1 MLKTLYQQIKQYR
14 TAALLT
20 PGFTALE
27 VLMDV
32 LIPYVTAS
40 LIDKGINAGDMENVY
55 FYGAIMMGMALLSL
69 VFGIL
74 GGRCSAYASTGF
86 AANLRAAMYRNI
98 QRMAFSDIDKY
109 ATSGLITRMT
119 TDVNALQSA
128 FQQIMGISVRA
139 PFKLLLSILM
149 CLVIDARL
157 SLIFLIALVILSF
170 SLYHIISRVARL
182 FQQVFVKYDD
192 LNQSVQENIT
202 GIRLVKAFVREDYE
216 NAKFAKAA
224 ENLYKLYVKAESLMA
239 WNHPIM
245 NMVVYGCI
253 IALSWMGAHYIVEG
267 TLTTGELTSL
277 FTYVMSILMSLMMLS
292 MVFVMLTQS
301 AASAK
306 RVAEIIEEEP
316 DIVNPANGITTIPDG
331 SIEFRQVRFDYK
343 SKVEGRRSKVEGQ
356 RPKDEGRSSL
366 LVPPSSHHSS
376 LLAPPSSQS
385 PLSEGEGSGVRLPHK
400 RSALY
405 NITFSIKS
413 GETIGVIGGTGSGKS
428 TLVNLISRLYDPRE
442 GEVCV
447 GGHNVKDYDLTAL
460 RHAVSVVLQQNI
472 LFSGTVLDNLRW
484 GNPDATLEECRY
496 ACQMAQADEF
506 VSQMPEGYDTQI
518 EQGGTNVSGG
528 QKQRLCIA
536 RALLKHPKI
545 LVLDDST
552 SACDTATDA
561 KIREAIHHQLPEMT
575 KIIIAQ
581 RILSVR
587 DCDRILVLDNGVV
600 TGFDTHD
607 NLLKTNTLYQEINA
621 IQHEDGGD
629 FDDKS
634 LTPDPSLSERG
645 GTRKEERGARNE
657 ERLRVG
663 ERSSGMGG
671 ATFDLRPLK

>member
-1 MLKTLYQQIKQYR
+1 
-14 TAALLT
+14 
-20 PGFTALE
+20 
-27 VLMDV
+27 MDV

-40 LIDKGINAGDMENVY
+40 LIDKGINAGDMESVY
-55 FYGAIMMGMALLSL
+55 FYGAVMMGMALLSL

-74 GGRCSAYASTGF
+74 GGRCSAYAATGF
-86 AANLRAAMYRNI
+86 AANLRSAMYRNI

-109 ATSGLITRMT
+109 ATSGLVTRMT

-316 DIVNPANGITTIPDG
+316 DIVNPANGITTVPDG
-331 SIEFRQVRFDYK
+331 SIEFRGVRFDYR
-343 SKVEGRRSKVEGQ
+343 SKDEGQRSKV
-356 RPKDEGRSSL
+356 
-366 LVPPSSHHSS
+366 
-376 LLAPPSSQS
+376 S
-385 PLSEGEGSGVRLPHK
+385 PLLPHK

-460 RHAVSVVLQQNI
+460 RQAVSVVLQQNI

-506 VSQMPEGYDTQI
+506 VSQMPEGYNTRI

-621 IQHEDGGD
+621 IQTENIGD
-629 FDDKS
+629 FD
-634 LTPDPSLSERG
+634 
-645 GTRKEERGARNE
+645 A
-657 ERLRVG
+657 
-663 ERSSGMGG
+663 
-671 ATFDLRPLK
+671 